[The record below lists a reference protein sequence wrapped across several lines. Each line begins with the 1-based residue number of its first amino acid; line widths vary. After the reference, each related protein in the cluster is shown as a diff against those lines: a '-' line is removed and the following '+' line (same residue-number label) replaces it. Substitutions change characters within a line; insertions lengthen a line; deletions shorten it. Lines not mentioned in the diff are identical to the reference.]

1 MSPSHPRP
9 ARAWAQQR
17 IALLVAT
24 CVTLAATGAGAA
36 ARTAAATTAAAA
48 TATATQPTAT
58 ISSTALRS
66 AIAVRAS
73 DRRALAHD
81 LNGLS
86 ACLHRRARG
95 CGSQRHAVTSSR
107 AKLAGAERR
116 VRRLTA
122 RISRRRSHS
131 SDLRT
136 ADTGTGVASSIGP
149 GAGTGSTGTTGSSG
163 KSSTG
168 LSSTGLSSTGIGS
181 TGSDSPG
188 TGSSGTD
195 SSSGAFDLPFVKGV
209 DTNLQGWGTA
219 AEPQIAHEI
228 TTVGARW
235 AREDLNWS
243 EIEPRRGV
251 FDWSSFDQMVSTA
264 QANGITIL
272 PVAGY
277 APSWTTPESS
287 TDYATFIAA
296 AVARYGPG
304 APANLQWWEL
314 WNEPYYSYAWSGK
327 PGDPAAYARDVQAAS
342 QAAKEVA
349 PTVKVLVAAEDGDA
363 AAAGGGWWTTSVD
376 AYFAAVP
383 DLGKWIDGVA
393 VHPYGDDPAVPVKEA
408 DGFRGTSGGWSF
420 QRIDSIRADFAAHGV
435 NVPFWITEIGWTTSE
450 VSEATQAHNYEDLT
464 TQVAARPWVRAMFSY
479 CLREFNGDA
488 ADSEAQFG
496 LEKYGSWQ
504 PKPAFYALQKGFGSL
519 S

>member
-1 MSPSHPRP
+1 MQTARLPKEMTRMFTSHPRP
-9 ARAWAQQR
+9 ARAWAQQT
-17 IALLVAT
+17 IALLAAT
-24 CVTLAATGAGAA
+24 CAALLAVSAGVA
-36 ARTAAATTAAAA
+36 ARTTT
-48 TATATQPTAT
+48 TQPTAT
-58 ISSTALRS
+58 ISSTALRH
-66 AIAVRAS
+66 AIAVRAAARDALARDS
-73 DRRALAHD
+73 RRLRACLRVRSGRCGFRRRAL
-81 LNGLS
+81 
-86 ACLHRRARG
+86 
-95 CGSQRHAVTSSR
+95 TSSH

-116 VRRLTA
+116 VRSLTA
-122 RISRRRSHS
+122 HISRGLRRSNGS
-131 SDLRT
+131 RSAGTDAGVLGSTGADL
-136 ADTGTGVASSIGP
+136 TGINPTS
-149 GAGTGSTGTTGSSG
+149 TGSTGIDPTGLGSSDPG
-163 KSSTG
+163 PTG
-168 LSSTGLSSTGIGS
+168 ADSGS
-181 TGSDSPG
+181 EDFG
-188 TGSSGTD
+188 
-195 SSSGAFDLPFVKGV
+195 LPFVKGV

-228 TTVGARW
+228 TTVGANW

-251 FDWSSFDQMVSTA
+251 FDWSSFDQMVATA
-264 QANGITIL
+264 TANGITVL

-277 APSWTTPESS
+277 APSWTTPGSS
-287 TDYATFIAA
+287 TDYAAFIAA

-304 APANLQWWEL
+304 TTANLQWWEL
-314 WNEPYYSYAWSGK
+314 WNEPYYAYAWSGN

-342 QAAKEVA
+342 QAAKKVA
-349 PTVKVLVAAEDGDA
+349 PTVKLLMAAEDGDA

-408 DGFRGTSGGWSF
+408 NGFRGTSGGWSF
-420 QRIDSIRADFAAHGV
+420 QRIDSIRAAFSAHGV
-435 NVPFWITEIGWTTSE
+435 NIPFWITEIGWTTSE
-450 VSEATQAHNYEDLT
+450 VSEATQAHNYEDLSA
-464 TQVAARPWVRAMFSY
+464 QVAARPWVRAMFSY
-479 CLREFNGDA
+479 CLREFNSNP

>member
-36 ARTAAATTAAAA
+36 PTTAAA

-81 LNGLS
+81 LNRLS
-86 ACLHRRARG
+86 ACLHGRARR
-95 CGSQRHAVTSSR
+95 CGSQRRAVTGSR

-116 VRRLTA
+116 VRWLTA
-122 RISRRRSHS
+122 RISRRRGHS
-131 SDLRT
+131 SDSRT
-136 ADTGTGVASSIGP
+136 VGRGSGVIGSTGP
-149 GAGTGSTGTTGSSG
+149 GAGTGNMGTIGSSG
-163 KSSTG
+163 KSST
-168 LSSTGLSSTGIGS
+168 SPSTTGFGPTGIGS
-181 TGSDSPG
+181 TGSDSLG
-188 TGSSGTD
+188 ASSSGTD
-195 SSSGAFDLPFVKGV
+195 SSSGDFDSPFVKGV

-228 TTVGARW
+228 TTVGAHW

-243 EIEPRRGV
+243 KIEPQRGV
-251 FDWSSFDQMVSTA
+251 FDWSSFDQMISIA

-277 APSWTTPESS
+277 APSWTTPDSS
-287 TDYATFIAA
+287 TDYAAFIAA

-304 APANLQWWEL
+304 TAANLQWWEL
-314 WNEPYYSYAWSGK
+314 WNEPYYAYAWSGK

-349 PTVKVLVAAEDGDA
+349 PTVKLLIAAEDGDA

-408 DGFRGTSGGWSF
+408 DGFRGATGGWSF
-420 QRIDSIRADFAAHGV
+420 QRIDSIRAAFAAHGV

-464 TQVAARPWVRAMFSY
+464 VQVAARPWVRAMFSY
-479 CLREFNGDA
+479 CLREFNNDP